1 MEIEELSL
9 SQLPLKQ
16 VTYDQLHKF
25 ISEDMQMQHVYQPVM
40 LIEMLLSEDGTASVQ
55 QIAKAFLD
63 RDPTQIDYYSEVVT
77 KMPGVVLTRNRGI
90 AEKHGRLY
98 TLKDFGGLTKDER
111 QKLILLCEERI
122 RDYEEKRAGAHWDHR
137 RKTREPVSG
146 TVRYE
151 VLSRARFRCE
161 LCGIMDSDKALE
173 VDHIVPKNLG
183 GADDISNYQA
193 LCYTCNAQ
201 KRDRDSTDF
210 RGLNESYEYREEKCL
225 FCEVQTGDRGR
236 IVSENTLAYAI
247 RDGFPVTEGHT
258 LFIPKRHVQD
268 YFGLTQAE
276 INAINA
282 LMQEQRELLQKSDS
296 TIEGFNIGMNC
307 GEVAGQTVFHCHV
320 HLIPR
325 RRGDVENPRGG
336 VRHVIAG
343 KGHYEERE

>member
-1 MEIEELSL
+1 M
-9 SQLPLKQ
+9 
-16 VTYDQLHKF
+16 TFDQLYKF
-25 ISEDMQMQHVYQPVM
+25 IAEDMQMSHVYQPVM
-40 LIEMLLSEDGTASVQ
+40 LIELLHSNFGTATVET
-55 QIAKAFLD
+55 IAKAILD
-63 RDPTQIDYYSEVVT
+63 HDPTQIDYYSEVVT
-77 KMPGVVLTRNRGI
+77 KMPGVVLTKNRGI
-90 AEKHGRLY
+90 AEKHGRSY
-98 TLKDFGGLTKDER
+98 TLKDFGGLTVDER
-111 QKLILLCEERI
+111 QTLILLCEQRI
-122 RDYEEKRAGAHWDHR
+122 REYEDKRAGAHWDHR

-151 VLSRARFRCE
+151 VLSRAKFRCE
-161 LCGIMDSDKALE
+161 LCGIMDTDKALE

-210 RGLNESYEYREEKCL
+210 RGLNESYEHREKDCL
-225 FCEVQTGDRGR
+225 FCSLQMDDRSR
-236 IVSENTLAYAI
+236 IISENTLAYAI

-268 YFGLTQAE
+268 YFDLTQAE
-276 INAINA
+276 INAVNA
-282 LMQEQRELLQKSDS
+282 LMREQKTHLQKSDAS
-296 TIEGFNIGMNC
+296 IEGFNIGMNC

-336 VRHVIAG
+336 IRHVIAG
-343 KGHYEERE
+343 KGHYGEAK